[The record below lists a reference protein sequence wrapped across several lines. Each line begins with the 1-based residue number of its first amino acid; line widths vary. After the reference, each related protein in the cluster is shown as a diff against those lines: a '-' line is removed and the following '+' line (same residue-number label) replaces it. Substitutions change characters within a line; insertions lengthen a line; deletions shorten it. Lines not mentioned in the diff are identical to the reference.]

1 MKSKALHKLFIRAAG
16 YIKLMH
22 QALLDCRLARMF
34 LLPWHPDMTNLG
46 HPTANGGGL
55 VSIGAPS
62 TPFYSDGERWRPL
75 AFANALPQA
84 AHPDDL
90 PPADINRGQIA
101 YVSGYGL
108 LVISDGYRW
117 QALRTYP
124 ISAIV
129 PPDPNRPPAPHLS
142 RQGDDAT
149 EAQIEDR
156 SNGKK
161 DQPISC

>member
-22 QALLDCRLARMF
+22 QALLDCRLARMI
-34 LLPWHPDMTNLG
+34 LLPWRSNMDAIGTPH
-46 HPTANGGGL
+46 ANAGGL

-84 AHPDDL
+84 AHAKDL

-124 ISAIV
+124 LTAIT
-129 PPDPNRPPAPHLS
+129 PPDPNDPA
-142 RQGDDAT
+142 
-149 EAQIEDR
+149 EER
-156 SNGKK
+156 SNGHKEES
-161 DQPISC
+161 ISC